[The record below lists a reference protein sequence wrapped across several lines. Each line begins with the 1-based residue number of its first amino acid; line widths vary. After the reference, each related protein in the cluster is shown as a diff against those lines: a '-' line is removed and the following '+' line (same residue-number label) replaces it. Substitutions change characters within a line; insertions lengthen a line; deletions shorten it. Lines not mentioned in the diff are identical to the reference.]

1 MTRAKSLPVPL
12 ELYLKLRHSSTFPTP
27 MAYLA
32 DEKALAQWSLDH
44 PLKDEPPSQ
53 DEPNDKEER
62 IARNGC

>member
-1 MTRAKSLPVPL
+1 
-12 ELYLKLRHSSTFPTP
+12 

-32 DEKALAQWSLDH
+32 DEKALAQWYLDH